1 MPALPDLRNTMTN
14 MKFAELNYD
23 TLKIEKSEHIL
34 RVSINRPEVKNA
46 FNEVVIEEITD
57 LFRRV
62 NKSPDKIRVVVLTG
76 EGDSFCAG
84 ADLKWMKGMVDFSLE
99 QNLEDSRQLSRMF
112 HLIAAC
118 HLPVVARVNGHALG
132 GGAGLVAA
140 SDIAIAADRAKF
152 GFTEVKLGLAPAVIS
167 PYLVKKMGE
176 SNCRRYFL
184 TGERFSANLALKMG
198 LLHDVVPDNE
208 LDNTIDTVVQ
218 NLLSSGPQA
227 IATCKELLARGSTLR
242 EFDLNNYLTEV
253 IARMRVSEEAQEGMN
268 AFLEKRKPRWMT

>member
-1 MPALPDLRNTMTN
+1 
-14 MKFAELNYD
+14 MKFAELKYD
-23 TLKIEKSEHIL
+23 TLKVEKTELVL
-34 RVSINRPEVKNA
+34 RASINRPEVKNA

-57 LFRRV
+57 LFRRI
-62 NKSPDKIRVVVLTG
+62 NKSPGKIRVIILTG

-84 ADLKWMKGMVDFSLE
+84 ADLKWMKGMVDYNLE

-112 HLIAAC
+112 HLIATC
-118 HLPVVARVNGHALG
+118 HLPVLARVNGHALG

-140 SDIAIAADRAKF
+140 SDIAIATDRAKF

-184 TGERFSANLALKMG
+184 TGERFSANIAMKMG
-198 LLHDVVPDNE
+198 LIHEVVPENE
-208 LDNTIDTVVQ
+208 LDKAVDDLVQ
-218 NLLSSGPQA
+218 GLLSSGPQA
-227 IATCKELLARGSTLR
+227 IAACKEILARGASLR

-253 IARMRVSEEAQEGMN
+253 IARIRVSEEAQEGMN
-268 AFLEKRKPRWMT
+268 AFLEKRKPKWMA

>member
-1 MPALPDLRNTMTN
+1 
-14 MKFAELNYD
+14 MKFAELKYD
-23 TLKIEKSEHIL
+23 TLKIEKTELVL
-34 RVSINRPEVKNA
+34 RVSLNRPEVKNA

-62 NKSPDKIRVVVLTG
+62 NKSPGKIRVIVLTG

-84 ADLKWMKGMVDFSLE
+84 ADLKWMKGMIDYSLE

-112 HLIAAC
+112 HLIATC
-118 HLPVVARVNGHALG
+118 HLPVVARVNGHTLG
-132 GGAGLVAA
+132 GGTGLVAV
-140 SDIAIAADRAKF
+140 SDIAIATDRAKF

-198 LLHDVVPDNE
+198 LLHDAVPENE
-208 LDNTIDTVVQ
+208 LDKAIDTVVQ

-227 IATCKELLARGSTLR
+227 IANCKELLARGSTLR

-268 AFLEKRKPRWMT
+268 AFLEKRKPKWLA